1 MISKRNFLSI
11 VSMMAVLLFL
21 FQFSMVFRDWKN
33 TYDVNENYQSKQADG
48 KNVWKQQK
56 VDLKSDQIRDR
67 DYLVFVGSS
76 GGDMERSAQRWCT
89 YQKWNM
95 ASILSL
101 NDIKTDMKNNP
112 QNDSFGIR
120 KLCKRKKS
128 AKIKRD

>member
-67 DYLVFVGSS
+67 DYLGEYIIV
-76 GGDMERSAQRWCT
+76 E
-89 YQKWNM
+89 
-95 ASILSL
+95 
-101 NDIKTDMKNNP
+101 
-112 QNDSFGIR
+112 
-120 KLCKRKKS
+120 
-128 AKIKRD
+128 